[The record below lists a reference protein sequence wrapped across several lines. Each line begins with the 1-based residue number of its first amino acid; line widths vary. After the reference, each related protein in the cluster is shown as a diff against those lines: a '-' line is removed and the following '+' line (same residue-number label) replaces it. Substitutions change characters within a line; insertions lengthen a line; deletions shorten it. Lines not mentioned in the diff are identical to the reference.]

1 MSNFF
6 EKFWQR
12 IFEKYPNVS
21 CTNVQNC
28 LIDKRT
34 EIKEICKKSKKSKND
49 INVLFTTIKANFFL
63 IIYDSDNKKVTLN
76 SNDTKVS
83 F

>member
-1 MSNFF
+1 M
-6 EKFWQR
+6 
-12 IFEKYPNVS
+12 
-21 CTNVQNC
+21 QNG

-34 EIKEICKKSKKSKND
+34 EIKEICKKSKKSKKC
-49 INVLFTTIKANFFL
+49 F
-63 IIYDSDNKKVTLN
+63 IYDSDNNKVTLN

>member
-34 EIKEICKKSKKSKND
+34 EIEEICKK
-49 INVLFTTIKANFFL
+49 I
-63 IIYDSDNKKVTLN
+63 
-76 SNDTKVS
+76 
-83 F
+83 